1 MCGIVG
7 YVGRR
12 DACPILIKGLH
23 RLEYRGYDSAGVAL
37 INPDGRL
44 NVFKCKGKVS
54 DLEHFLDGKDLGG
67 NIGIA
72 HTRWAT
78 HGVPNDANAHPH
90 YSESENI
97 ALIHNGIIENYRVL
111 KDALEQNGYT
121 FRSSTDSEVLVNL
134 IEYVRATSGCS
145 LPEAVR
151 QALRQVIGAYAI
163 AVVEKGKS
171 AYVGPEIMGKKLGV
185 IGLGAIGILVANA
198 AAELGMD
205 VYGADPYLSVE
216 NALKLSGK
224 VHYVKSNKE
233 IFEKCDYITLHVPAL
248 PDTKGMIN
256 AEAIASMK
264 KTVRLLNF
272 ARDTLVDE
280 KAIIDALANGGMAC
294 YVTDFATDGLIGL
307 DGVVAMPHLG
317 ASTPESE
324 DNCAVMAV
332 REIVDY
338 IENGNIRNSVNLPNV
353 EMAISGNAKICV
365 IHKNAEGLLNNITA
379 PVSAAGL
386 NIENMVSKSKKDYAY
401 TCLDVKGD
409 ASGIEAA
416 IKAVSGV
423 VSVRVIK

>member
-1 MCGIVG
+1 MAVKVNCLNPIAACGMKLLPDTYEITDN
-7 YVGRR
+7 YA
-12 DACPILIKGLH
+12 DADAVLVRSASMH
-23 RLEYRGYDSAGVAL
+23 DLELSDKLLCVARAGAGVNNIPLDKCAEK
-37 INPDGRL
+37 GVV
-44 NVFKCKGKVS
+44 VFNTPG
-54 DLEHFLDGKDLGG
+54 
-67 NIGIA
+67 
-72 HTRWAT
+72 
-78 HGVPNDANAHPH
+78 ANANGVKELVVAGLLLASRDLMGG
-90 YSESENI
+90 YNWVKDNASDENL
-97 ALIHNGIIENYRVL
+97 A
-111 KDALEQNGYT
+111 KA
-121 FRSSTDSEVLVNL
+121 
-134 IEYVRATSGCS
+134 
-145 LPEAVR
+145 
-151 QALRQVIGAYAI
+151 
-163 AVVEKGKS
+163 VEKQKKQYAGN
-171 AYVGPEIMGKKLGV
+171 EIAGKKLGV